1 VARHP
6 IAALSMPTAGHP
18 ADEDDRDRQLRAL
31 GPRPGVIVADLRDG
45 PDDAVHLTRAKSLQ
59 QHVVDVV
66 GLGLQ
71 DQIQHYPVA
80 HLGCLPLDRRH

>member
-1 VARHP
+1 
-6 IAALSMPTAGHP
+6 
-18 ADEDDRDRQLRAL
+18 
-31 GPRPGVIVADLRDG
+31 VIVADLRDG